1 MEDERELSV
10 LLRQVKGA
18 DEEFHIALAFH
29 EAWKPAAYDEALHER
44 IGRSYAANTF
54 RVIAAALR
62 REMLLALMRLW
73 DNDSR
78 AVRMKLVGET
88 LQKSQVVEAL
98 AGATARQWDQPI
110 DPSTVADF
118 PEEQRARMLEA
129 IRRNEANFGSEA
141 AQTQRARITEAVSII
156 RKYVDGDG
164 QATLR
169 SLRSLRNKRLAHRE
183 VEANSAAAP
192 EAESATNQ
200 QVESFYQDMA
210 KLIRLLKGA
219 VERTSYNPD
228 ETAHRYAKNAALF
241 WAGVKGERTEG
252 HPNYRQLP
260 GFQLSPND
268 PQALSVHQP

>member
-1 MEDERELSV
+1 MEEEREILI
-10 LLRQVKGA
+10 LRRQVKAA

-73 DNDSR
+73 DNR
-78 AVRMKLVGET
+78 RGAVRMKSVGDT
-88 LQKSQVVEAL
+88 LRKPWVIDTLTAD
-98 AGATARQWDQPI
+98 TARQWDQPI
-110 DPSTVADF
+110 DPATVANF
-118 PEEQRARMLEA
+118 PEDQRAQMLEA
-129 IRRNEANFGSEA
+129 IRRNEANFGYEA
-141 AQTQRARITEAVSII
+141 AQIQRARITQAVSII
-156 RKYVDGDG
+156 RKYIDGDG

-183 VEANSAAAP
+183 VEAKPAAVP
-192 EAESATNQ
+192 EGETATNQ

-228 ETAHRYAKNAALF
+228 DTAQIYAEDAALF

-252 HPNYRQLP
+252 HPNYRQPP
-260 GFQLSPND
+260 G
-268 PQALSVHQP
+268 